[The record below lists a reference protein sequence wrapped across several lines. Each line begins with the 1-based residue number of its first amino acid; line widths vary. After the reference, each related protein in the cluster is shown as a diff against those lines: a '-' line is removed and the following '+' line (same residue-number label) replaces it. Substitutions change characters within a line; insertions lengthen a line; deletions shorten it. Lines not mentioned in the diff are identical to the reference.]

1 MENMGIYNAVRAV
14 PDNAKKP
21 ISAGRLRGMT
31 DINPMWRIQAL
42 TNQFGPC
49 GLGWKYVIKD
59 KRMENGAN
67 GEIAAFVDIDLY
79 YKVDGE
85 WSEAVP
91 GTGGASF
98 VAKEKNGLYV
108 SDECVKMALTDALS
122 VAFKALGGGA
132 DVYWAAGQTKYTQT
146 GSERPE
152 TQGEKPKFERV
163 KPLCDKCGKPIR
175 PISKNGEL
183 FKTAE
188 QLIEYTKRT
197 YGLNLCHN
205 CMREAANEGA

>member
-98 VAKEKNGLYV
+98 H
-108 SDECVKMALTDALS
+108 DEAAEAAEIDVVVLGQRRLDALHERLDDGLHLYLFG
-122 VAFKALGGGA
+122 AGGLGDFA
-132 DVYWAAGQTKYTQT
+132 YDICFCH
-146 GSERPE
+146 S
-152 TQGEKPKFERV
+152 
-163 KPLCDKCGKPIR
+163 LC
-175 PISKNGEL
+175 
-183 FKTAE
+183 
-188 QLIEYTKRT
+188 Y
-197 YGLNLCHN
+197 
-205 CMREAANEGA
+205 